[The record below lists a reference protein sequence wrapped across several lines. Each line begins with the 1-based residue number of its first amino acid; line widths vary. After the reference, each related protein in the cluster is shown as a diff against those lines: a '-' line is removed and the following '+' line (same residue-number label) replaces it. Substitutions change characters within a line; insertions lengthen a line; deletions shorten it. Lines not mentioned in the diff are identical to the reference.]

1 MATNYSDVIRVE
13 TTEAALPTTLRNQML
28 GMESDNM
35 RRMMYKDSNGNDVY
49 FTPDGMT
56 GINAVDVEFTNI
68 SYPGLSNVHDALN
81 YAFEASSAGLT
92 GTGTAG
98 YIPKLTTATS
108 IANSLMQDNGSA
120 ITIGGQAIVT
130 GLTASQIVETDASKQ
145 LTSAAKNTGYNK
157 ALGTTSGTVAEGN
170 HLHTGVYEPAYAVG
184 TTLQYYRGDKSWQT
198 LNTAAVPEQTNL
210 YYTDARARAALSA
223 SSPLSYDNSTGA
235 FTHLDT
241 AGNKHVPV
249 GTGGYVAR
257 WSVPEAG
264 LLSIGVIRDNGFR
277 VGIGADAD
285 DAALFTITSSG
296 SLGAPQ
302 LKLNDP
308 GGVNYS
314 SLTTTS
320 SGGLLVN
327 MTNPAF
333 GLVSTSATGSPEI
346 GFYQQSLTSANYK
359 GNVRWEDDGDT
370 LEVTNYFGDILLRP
384 GSAGTAVN
392 MFSLSPTVMTLS
404 CEDPKILLNDTGTD
418 QYDCA
423 LQLTGG
429 VLKILGN
436 STSGAP
442 ATPYLQIS
450 MSNGYATFDG
460 TVRVVGATSA
470 GNKIV
475 QANSDGELTFVNAA
489 GTGNRTVMVDSDGVI
504 YFA

>member
-13 TTEAALPTTLRNQML
+13 TGESGLPGTLRNQML

-35 RRMMYKDSNGNDVY
+35 RRMLYKDSNGNDIY

-56 GINAVDVEFTNI
+56 GINAYDVEFTNG
-68 SYPGLSNVHDALN
+68 SYPGLNNVNDALL
-81 YAFEASSAGLT
+81 YAFDATAAGFTGSGSAGYVPQF
-92 GTGTAG
+92 A
-98 YIPKLTTATS
+98 TATS
-108 IANSLMQDNGSA
+108 IANSIMQDNGSA
-120 ITIGGQAIVT
+120 ITINGQAIVT
-130 GLTASQIVETDASKQ
+130 GLTASQIVETNASKQ

-170 HLHTGVYEPAYAVG
+170 HLHTGVYEPSYAVG

-198 LNTAAVPEQTNL
+198 LNTAAVPELTNL
-210 YYTDARARAALSA
+210 YYTDVRARAALSA
-223 SSPLSYDNSTGA
+223 SSPLSYNNGTGA

-241 AGNKHVPV
+241 AGNKHVPT
-249 GTGGYVAR
+249 GTTGRVAY
-257 WSVPEAG
+257 WSASGV
-264 LLSIGVIRDNGFR
+264 LSASLIRDDGTR
-277 VGIGADAD
+277 VGVGADAD
-285 DAALFTITSSG
+285 AAALFTITSSG

-320 SGGLLVN
+320 AGGLLVN

-346 GFYQQSLTSANYK
+346 GFYQETAVNYRGHIK
-359 GNVRWEDDGDT
+359 WVDDGDT
-370 LEVTNYFGDILLRP
+370 LNITNNDGNILLRP
-384 GSAGTAVN
+384 GSGGTSVN

-404 CEDPKILLNDTGTD
+404 CEDPKILLSDTGTD

-423 LQLTGG
+423 LHLTGG

-442 ATPYLQIS
+442 ATPYFQIS

-475 QANSDGELTFVNAA
+475 QANADGELTFVNAA
-489 GTGNRTVMVDSDGVI
+489 GSGNRTVMVDSDGVI